1 MPSLPHGLELRVIAL
16 ALTCAAL
23 LSACGGGG
31 DGGGGS
37 PPAPTPPP
45 SGTFTIGA
53 TSATFTT
60 LQGDTP
66 PQKTITM
73 TVTGTSGVAGVGAAF
88 PASQGVPNWLLVG
101 ITGTMPNFTVT
112 LNIIGAPTPGHY
124 TATLLLGTGNAN
136 GTVLQ
141 SKEVAVTLDVAAPI
155 GLSSSPQVATSFIF
169 GHATASGQI
178 QVNVAATG
186 ASWRVLSNVPWI
198 AVPAGTLAGSQNLNL
213 TIDAS
218 TLAIGTHNGRVTVE
232 NTAFPTNTV
241 TVDLT
246 ANVVAPTLTVTTT
259 DIVLGGADGLSATPQ
274 PFTATLNTGAAS
286 YPWAVVLTENQQLG
300 WLSSAAPTG
309 TVSGTQNASVN
320 LSFDRTKVTPGVY
333 TGTARFDVNVKGVNF
348 SASAPV
354 TLNVE
359 SHRLYPEYDGIALSS
374 FPTRSRLTRAIKVL
388 SSRDRAN
395 VPWTATDD
403 QPWLTVTPSG
413 VTGGTLTLT
422 ADPNLVPSMNESHIA
437 MVTLAST
444 DPTIER
450 TEKVRVG
457 IWVGSSDPL
466 VHTTTPAL
474 PGQGSR
480 ALVVNP
486 VEPFVYTVSF
496 SGTLPFDSDAIRV
509 FNAYT
514 GAQVGAA
521 IDLPGTEISSLG
533 VSSDGRLLFA
543 LDHTSE
549 TVFVINAATGAPITT
564 YDSSFSTGAPH
575 GFLSVRP
582 NGHPVI
588 WTPAGDVFDSE
599 THERI
604 AMTVDGTVATA
615 TNFPALRS
623 ASVDSKRVIAA
634 NPSGSRSVWIID
646 QYFTVLGGKKLEFE
660 RVYFTPNDPLSHA
673 PWDLALTSSGER
685 VFINND
691 ALTDLGGAYSVGD
704 TALTALPNFP
714 VGPVT
719 RDIQAIESTWDGR
732 VFYSVNIFD
741 PGSTDANVFIFDNLG
756 NPGGSF
762 RSGPHDGARARAQF
776 GFTGDLLRVISTQTI
791 IPLTTP
797 AEHILTFD
805 EVP

>member
-16 ALTCAAL
+16 ALTCVAL

-31 DGGGGS
+31 DGGGGNT
-37 PPAPTPPP
+37 PAPTP
-45 SGTFTIGA
+45 SGSFTIGA
-53 TSATFTT
+53 TSATFST
-60 LQGDTP
+60 LQGDIP
-66 PQKTITM
+66 AQKTITM

-88 PASQGVPNWLLVG
+88 PAAQGVPNWLLVG

-112 LNIIGAPTPGHY
+112 LNIIGAPAPGHY
-124 TATLLLGTGNAN
+124 TATLLLGTGNA
-136 GTVLQ
+136 GGAVLQ

-155 GLSSSPQVATSFIF
+155 GLSSSQQVATSFIF
-169 GHATASGQI
+169 GHATATGQV

-198 AVPAGTLAGSQNLNL
+198 AVPAGTLNGSQNLNL

-241 TVDLT
+241 NVDLT

-300 WLSSAAPTG
+300 WLNSAAPTG

-333 TGTARFDVNVKGVNF
+333 TGTARFDVNIKGVNF

-359 SHRLYPEYDGIALSS
+359 SHRLYPEYDGVALSS
-374 FPTRSRLTRAIKVL
+374 FPSRSRLTRAIKVL

-413 VTGGTLTLT
+413 VTGDTLTLT
-422 ADPNLVPSMNESHIA
+422 ADPNLVPSTNQSHIA
-437 MVTLAST
+437 IVTLAST

-457 IWVGSSDPL
+457 IWVGSSDPV
-466 VHTTTPAL
+466 VHLTTPAL
-474 PGQGSR
+474 PGEGSR

-486 VEPFVYTVSF
+486 VEPLVYTVPS
-496 SGTLPFDSDAIRV
+496 TPLPFDSNTIHV
-509 FNAYT
+509 YNAYT
-514 GAQVGAA
+514 GAEVGAP
-521 IDLPGTEISSLG
+521 IVLPGTEIESLG

-549 TVFVINAATGAPITT
+549 TVFVRNAATGAPITT

-588 WTPAGDVFDSE
+588 LTPAGEAFDTE

-604 AMTVDGTVATA
+604 AMTVDGQIATA
-615 TNFPALRS
+615 ANFPAMRS
-623 ASVDSKRVIAA
+623 ASVDGKRVIAA

-660 RVYFTPNDPLSHA
+660 RVYFTPNDPTSHA
-673 PWDLALTSSGER
+673 PWDLALTSDGER
-685 VFINND
+685 VFINNN
-691 ALTDLGGAYSVGD
+691 ALSDLGGAYSVGD
-704 TALTALPNFP
+704 TELLALPNFA

-732 VFYSVNIFD
+732 VFYSVQIFD
-741 PGSTDANVFIFDNLG
+741 PGSTENNVFMFDNQG
-756 NPGGSF
+756 NPVGSM
-762 RSGPHDGARARAQF
+762 RSGPHEGGSPRAQF
-776 GFTGDLLRVISTQTI
+776 GLTGDLLRVISTQTI
-791 IPLTTP
+791 ITMTP
-797 AEHILTFD
+797 PFDHILTFD
-805 EVP
+805 DVP